1 MAIQIDLQESNF
13 GIPFAQAYFRI
24 ANVAINYKSNLDF
37 HHLVMITLIGY
48 ATKPESVHINNID
61 SKHYDVPL
69 IEIESCDGATFL
81 EKCYKWVMAQSDMS
95 NSIAV

>member
-24 ANVAINYKSNLDF
+24 ANVAINYQSNLDF
-37 HHLVMITLIGY
+37 HHLVVITLIGY
-48 ATKPESVHINNID
+48 ATKPGNVHTNNID
-61 SKHYDVPL
+61 AKRYDVSL
-69 IEIESCDGATFL
+69 TEIESFEGDTFL
-81 EKCYKWVMAQSDMS
+81 EKCYKWVMAQPDMS